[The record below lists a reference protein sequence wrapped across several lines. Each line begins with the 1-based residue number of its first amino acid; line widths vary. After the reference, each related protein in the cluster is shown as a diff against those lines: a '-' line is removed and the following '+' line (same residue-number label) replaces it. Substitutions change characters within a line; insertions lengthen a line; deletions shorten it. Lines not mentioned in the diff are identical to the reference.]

1 MAYSWQSDIIRP
13 DGENGTEVLDGQG
26 VFQPQI
32 EGGDN
37 ITIENGRIN
46 ASGTLE
52 NVQADY
58 TETDTSAPS
67 YIKHKPDLSIY
78 ATASGMETE
87 LAGKQD
93 VIDDLSTI
101 RSGAEAGSTAVQPGD
116 LAEVATT
123 GSYTSL
129 SNTPQNIVQ
138 DASYVHTDN
147 NFSNADKSKLDGIA
161 AGAEVNVQADW
172 NEADSSSDAYI
183 ANKPTIPAAQVNS
196 DWNASSGVSAILNK
210 PDLSAYATDSEL
222 TDGLAT
228 KQDVISDLDTIRAGA
243 ALGATAAQP
252 SDLPSSDELLP
263 SASSGDAGKILSV
276 DASGNPEWITP
287 SGGTTYSAGDGID
300 IDANNVIS
308 ADVDGT
314 TIGIDST
321 TKKIKSLQTI
331 PTVDQTYNAS
341 STNAQSGVAVA
352 SAISGVNA
360 VPASTSA
367 DSGKVLKVDSQG
379 APVWG
384 EDSGGTVFEPDKGL
398 QLVNGKLSVK
408 TGTYSGITNNMDGD
422 GIVAI
427 VRANNTLSIDNS
439 GVYVTNPLPA
449 SEQAD
454 AGKILTVNSSG
465 NAEWATQSTVTVDQT
480 YNASSSNAQSG
491 TAVAGAIAGVNQVPA
506 STASDENKVLTVNSS
521 GNPVW
526 ENSAVPAS
534 KKLVAGSNITI
545 TENTNDVT
553 ISATDTTYTAGDGI
567 DITSGVVSADVDGT
581 TIGIDASTKKI
592 KLLST
597 IPTVDQHYSASSTN
611 AQSGTAVA
619 EALGSSST
627 LAAGNGVTLTESS
640 GTLTVAAD
648 VDNVT
653 IGFDSTT
660 HKIKSLQ
667 TIPSVDQTYNSASSN
682 AQSGTAVAQAIAAIP
697 AAPVEVVTNQNSFEL
712 EGDNPVKV
720 EFTRVEDTSVIIHT
734 TVDLTPGSPVDDDNQ
749 TMVIAFDL
757 DAVNKAVDE
766 GPVLKINTAL
776 PANSGLSQFQ
786 WGFNDSVSTSDNYS
800 NYIQAG
806 SNTSYGFPSGEIDLG
821 NPGTIGTRSYARTR
835 GIESNT
841 KRYFIVKAVFASTYK
856 SAISTW
862 MSNGNITI
870 KDWPTDGYGNKV
882 VIPNIPASTSADANK
897 VLTVDSN
904 GDAIWQNVPT
914 PSVDEVPDVTSS
926 DNGKVLTAAYSGGTG
941 SYSWQPASGGGG
953 SYTAGDAID
962 ITNNEI
968 SVDYDTDTLDMVYP
982 ELTVNMAQ
990 SVSSGTLSIPSE
1002 IQALAAG
1009 SSPTTVKIHIP
1020 ANTLYLIGSWTSHP
1034 LRIAFCASNYIKN
1047 DEEGDFAQFTSIAV
1061 SCTYEGSDNYTW
1073 IDEQDIEITLPCNS
1087 LNGWSSSV
1095 TPVKFTIS
1103 VDENDGN
1110 AYFGS
1115 LSIERGTTL
1124 SNPVVFSYP
1133 NTSAAQQL
1141 AVKNPLPASAQAD
1154 SGKVLK
1160 VNASGNAEW
1169 GTDGFTTTAGVT
1181 DIQVVNA
1188 LPASPVATVLYLI
1201 PEA

>member
-26 VFQPQI
+26 VYQPQI
-32 EGGDN
+32 EGGSN

-52 NVQADY
+52 NVNADWA
-58 TETDTSAPS
+58 ETDPNDPS
-67 YIKHKPDLSIY
+67 YIEHKPDLSIY
-78 ATASGMETE
+78 ATASGMETA

-116 LAEVATT
+116 LAAVATT

-129 SNTPQNIVQ
+129 TNTPQNIVQ
-138 DASYVHTDN
+138 DANYVHSDN

-196 DWNASSGVSAILNK
+196 DWNASSGVAAILNK

-243 ALGATAAQP
+243 AAGATAAQP

-276 DASGNPEWITP
+276 DSNGDPEWITP

-331 PTVDQTYNAS
+331 PTKTSDLQNDSNFVVAS
-341 STNAQSGVAVA
+341 SLATVATSGSYADL
-352 SAISGVNA
+352 SNKPNI
-360 VPASTSA
+360 PTKTSDLQN
-367 DSGKVLKVDSQG
+367 DSNFV
-379 APVWG
+379 
-384 EDSGGTVFEPDKGL
+384 
-398 QLVNGKLSVK
+398 
-408 TGTYSGITNNMDGD
+408 
-422 GIVAI
+422 
-427 VRANNTLSIDNS
+427 
-439 GVYVTNPLPA
+439 
-449 SEQAD
+449 
-454 AGKILTVNSSG
+454 
-465 NAEWATQSTVTVDQT
+465 
-480 YNASSSNAQSG
+480 SSSS
-491 TAVAGAIAGVNQVPA
+491 
-506 STASDENKVLTVNSS
+506 
-521 GNPVW
+521 
-526 ENSAVPAS
+526 
-534 KKLVAGSNITI
+534 
-545 TENTNDVT
+545 
-553 ISATDTTYTAGDGI
+553 
-567 DITSGVVSADVDGT
+567 
-581 TIGIDASTKKI
+581 
-592 KLLST
+592 
-597 IPTVDQHYSASSTN
+597 
-611 AQSGTAVA
+611 
-619 EALGSSST
+619 
-627 LAAGNGVTLTESS
+627 LA
-640 GTLTVAAD
+640 TVA
-648 VDNVT
+648 
-653 IGFDSTT
+653 TT
-660 HKIKSLQ
+660 GSYNDLSDKPS
-667 TIPSVDQTYNSASSN
+667 IPSVDQSYNAASSN
-682 AQSGTAVAQAIAAIP
+682 AQSGVAVAQAIAAIP

-757 DAVNKAVDE
+757 DAVNKAVDDD

-786 WGFNDSVSTSDNYS
+786 WGFNDSVSTSGNYS

-806 SNTSYGFPSGEIDLG
+806 SNTSYGFPSGEIDLC
-821 NPGTIGTRSYARTR
+821 NPGTIGTRSYSRTW

-841 KRYFIVKAVFASTYK
+841 KRYFIVKAVFGSTYK

-926 DNGKVLTAAYSGGTG
+926 DDGKVLKASYSGGQG
-941 SYSWQPASGGGG
+941 SYAWGTASSGGGG
-953 SYTAGDAID
+953 VSTVTIPD
-962 ITNNEI
+962 ITFNNSTSTIDSTLFTFNDFTVSVNGNRSSVKVLLGHPTLTNACVVSQYYRADDVSGSVPYSNIKTYVPGAKTTHPSI
-968 SVDYDTDTLDMVYP
+968 SSEYVYQPQDLTTPISLQTEYDTVSLD
-982 ELTVNMAQ
+982 
-990 SVSSGTLSIPSE
+990 SGLPSHFDVE
-1002 IQALAAG
+1002 
-1009 SSPTTVKIHIP
+1009 VM
-1020 ANTLYLIGSWTSHP
+1020 Y
-1034 LRIAFCASNYIKN
+1034 
-1047 DEEGDFAQFTSIAV
+1047 
-1061 SCTYEGSDNYTW
+1061 SDNGSAKTFSFKLLIW
-1073 IDEQDIEITLPCNS
+1073 SDIVEKTA
-1087 LNGWSSSV
+1087 WS
-1095 TPVKFTIS
+1095 
-1103 VDENDGN
+1103 
-1110 AYFGS
+1110 
-1115 LSIERGTTL
+1115 TTYAL
-1124 SNPVVFSYP
+1124 HAKVFI
-1133 NTSAAQQL
+1133 SAA
-1141 AVKNPLPASAQAD
+1141 
-1154 SGKVLK
+1154 
-1160 VNASGNAEW
+1160 
-1169 GTDGFTTTAGVT
+1169 
-1181 DIQVVNA
+1181 
-1188 LPASPVATVLYLI
+1188 
-1201 PEA
+1201 